1 MPDGRIMEDPSDE
14 DIARSS
20 GTTIDPSGDR
30 YDLVIVGCG
39 PAGLS
44 AAVYGASEGLR
55 TVVIDSGSIGGQA
68 TSSSSIRNYLGF
80 PRGVTGADL
89 ARRAYQQ
96 AWVFGARFAFMQ

>member
-1 MPDGRIMEDPSDE
+1 M
-14 DIARSS
+14 
-20 GTTIDPSGDR
+20 
-30 YDLVIVGCG
+30 IVGGG

-55 TVVIDSGSIGGQA
+55 TLVIDSGGVGGQA

-80 PRGVTGADL
+80 PRGVSGGEL

-96 AWVFGARFAFMQ
+96 AWVFGARFAFMQTGHPPGAASVTASW